1 MIGGC
6 KLLATAEVIA
16 SKQRNNNFQ
25 FFAFFCLL
33 LQLDY
38 DNNRKRTRVIPKSL
52 DPTWNEKF
60 EFPIPDPSMPGDLE
74 INVQNERRSGT
85 GRRSS
90 FLGKVVIPVIL
101 APNFPSDVRWYPL
114 QKRGLFS
121 NIKGDIG

>member
-1 MIGGC
+1 MASGER
-6 KLLATAEVIA
+6 KLIVEITSARALMPKDGEGSSNAYCV
-16 SKQRNNNFQ
+16 
-25 FFAFFCLL
+25 
-33 LQLDY
+33 LDY

-60 EFPIPDPSMPGDLE
+60 EFPILDPSMPGDLE

-101 APNFPSDVRWYPL
+101 ASNVPTDLRWYPL

-121 NIKGDIG
+121 NIKGDLG